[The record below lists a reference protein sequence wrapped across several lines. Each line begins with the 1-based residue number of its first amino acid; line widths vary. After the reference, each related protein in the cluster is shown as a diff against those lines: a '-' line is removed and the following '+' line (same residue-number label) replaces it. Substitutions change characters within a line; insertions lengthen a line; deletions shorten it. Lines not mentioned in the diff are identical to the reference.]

1 LSIDDE
7 LERLEKERKLLAKK
21 KKIRDLKREL
31 GYLGRQENL
40 ERLEKERKL
49 LAKKKK
55 IRDLKRELGEDSIL
69 NKAWKWLKEVSE

>member
-1 LSIDDE
+1 MSIDDE
-7 LERLEKERKLLAKK
+7 
-21 KKIRDLKREL
+21 
-31 GYLGRQENL
+31 L

-69 NKAWKWLKEVSE
+69 NKAWKWLKEVEK